1 MASTAAYSAGSP
13 GWETVVSAKT
23 KNNKNTGGKNAAA
36 NAAKKKFVEK
46 GPKLED
52 VLPMEQVAS
61 FYSFDPQLKQNGIEQ
76 KQSPKTKKDIDE
88 SKNKKNGAK
97 NPKRLKTE
105 TPSLS
110 TKPKKLEEAV
120 KLFNINEFKSTVAQ
134 VKNQYPDNFMLWLRD
149 AALYLNVSLT
159 TENPNVELEEPLNPF
174 SQRPVSV
181 ITKET
186 KKILIQLLE
195 ECGDFSRQSGYE
207 TLLANM
213 GHDLAKGFSV
223 HGYMILLQ
231 LMSEVYPTLATL
243 QTKRFTELIK
253 SYQNRANVGTAL
265 LWALGQCGRKDLSSG
280 LKIWTEYMRPLLR
293 LKNYTRFVVTYLSG
307 LLKMHVSYINSSNFA
322 KGPRIAYPAQYFLIF
337 DTIFND
343 GTSISKDM
351 QKELMDSYPVVKKL
365 AIGDCSTDH
374 ELFPEF
380 MRRLD
385 DFLLLPNGANNYKNE
400 LLNNM
405 AECFANNPMACVSH
419 WQQMYRAHLH
429 SSSVLLRYLD
439 DNWKTVNKSKHL
451 KESMNL
457 QSLFE
462 LLSAFKEYNDN
473 CSSQKEGLPEANKA
487 CKSLLKKV
495 STELSGNSAWFPW
508 KICSLLLLIS
518 IVGLINMDIQKK
530 GSFKKSSTGIFLKD
544 VGMYEQAL
552 EGYELG
558 HGLYIQGK
566 NWAEVKLPQYYNH
579 VKENAGPIA
588 NEAGIKIKYA
598 WNEGGIIVN
607 NAIVK
612 ANEYIPGLKE
622 KLIVFGNDAS
632 RISKN
637 LFEWLD
643 ETLDIIIKYLIL
655 SFEASLRFL
664 NEVYHATVLC
674 IQDIIDGK
682 TDLSDVVNATKK
694 MFQNAI
700 DQAGDFYLYAK
711 NHISLQMK

>member
-231 LMSEVYPTLATL
+231 LMSEGKIIIIR
-243 QTKRFTELIK
+243 QMRDK
-253 SYQNRANVGTAL
+253 
-265 LWALGQCGRKDLSSG
+265 SSG
-280 LKIWTEYMRPLLR
+280 QIV
-293 LKNYTRFVVTYLSG
+293 F
-307 LLKMHVSYINSSNFA
+307 I
-322 KGPRIAYPAQYFLIF
+322 
-337 DTIFND
+337 
-343 GTSISKDM
+343 
-351 QKELMDSYPVVKKL
+351 
-365 AIGDCSTDH
+365 
-374 ELFPEF
+374 
-380 MRRLD
+380 
-385 DFLLLPNGANNYKNE
+385 
-400 LLNNM
+400 
-405 AECFANNPMACVSH
+405 
-419 WQQMYRAHLH
+419 
-429 SSSVLLRYLD
+429 
-439 DNWKTVNKSKHL
+439 
-451 KESMNL
+451 
-457 QSLFE
+457 SLFK
-462 LLSAFKEYNDN
+462 F
-473 CSSQKEGLPEANKA
+473 
-487 CKSLLKKV
+487 
-495 STELSGNSAWFPW
+495 
-508 KICSLLLLIS
+508 
-518 IVGLINMDIQKK
+518 
-530 GSFKKSSTGIFLKD
+530 
-544 VGMYEQAL
+544 
-552 EGYELG
+552 
-558 HGLYIQGK
+558 
-566 NWAEVKLPQYYNH
+566 
-579 VKENAGPIA
+579 
-588 NEAGIKIKYA
+588 
-598 WNEGGIIVN
+598 
-607 NAIVK
+607 
-612 ANEYIPGLKE
+612 
-622 KLIVFGNDAS
+622 
-632 RISKN
+632 
-637 LFEWLD
+637 
-643 ETLDIIIKYLIL
+643 
-655 SFEASLRFL
+655 
-664 NEVYHATVLC
+664 
-674 IQDIIDGK
+674 
-682 TDLSDVVNATKK
+682 
-694 MFQNAI
+694 
-700 DQAGDFYLYAK
+700 
-711 NHISLQMK
+711 